1 MKYFFLWLLP
11 VLIVFSTTS
20 VFAEDANEE
29 KGLGFEYK
37 GLSGTRYVSEFGVT
51 YLPDWFIGQDA
62 TLSSSKTG
70 MYVGSVMIYAPER
83 KFGASEE
90 AGWFDGYVGKTGEVG
105 FFEYDAS
112 VGYHTHSFD
121 RNIEVSDTAWAG
133 LGLKFPKVVGLTPF
147 VGSEY
152 DYVIEET
159 GQNGFF
165 WRGGFEYE
173 VENLKV
179 KVFATGHDQVF
190 ESKTAVLASG
200 IASVEYQIKIRKN
213 IRLVPTVSYQQRVE
227 QRLQEGGLSQGG
239 FWGVLW
245 AKLTF

>member
-1 MKYFFLWLLP
+1 MM
-11 VLIVFSTTS
+11 VFSATA
-20 VFAEDANEE
+20 VFADDAKGE
-29 KGLGFEYK
+29 KGLEFEYK
-37 GLSGTRYVSEFGVT
+37 GLFGTRYVSEFGVT
-51 YLPDWFIGQDA
+51 YLPDWFIGQGA
-62 TLSSSKTG
+62 TLSSNKTG
-70 MYVGSVMIYAPER
+70 MYVGSVMIYAPDR
-83 KFGASEE
+83 KFNSSEE

-112 VGYHTHSFD
+112 AGYHTHSFD

-173 VENLKV
+173 FENLKV
-179 KVFATGHDQVF
+179 KVFATGHDRVF
-190 ESKTAVLASG
+190 RSNPAVIASG
-200 IASVEYQIKIRKN
+200 IASAEYKIKIYKN
-213 IRLVPTVSYQQRVE
+213 IQLVPAVSYQQRVE

-239 FWGVLW
+239 FWGALS
-245 AKLTF
+245 AKFAF